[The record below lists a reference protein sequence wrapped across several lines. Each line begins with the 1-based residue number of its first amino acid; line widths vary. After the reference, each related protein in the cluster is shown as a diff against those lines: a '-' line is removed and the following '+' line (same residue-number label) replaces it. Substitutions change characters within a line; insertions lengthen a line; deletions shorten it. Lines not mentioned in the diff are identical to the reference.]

1 MYDEKLFCI
10 MKCINCNLMKVL
22 TKIIYYF
29 CKEYCST
36 LEVQKFIICWNLYV
50 T

>member
-1 MYDEKLFCI
+1 MEF
-10 MKCINCNLMKVL
+10 INCNLMKGL
-22 TKIIYYF
+22 TRIIHYF

-36 LEVQKFIICWNLYV
+36 LEVQKFIIYWNLYV